1 MCASSTQTETIP
13 NPTPVTI
20 PTDAII
26 ETAGSSKDNEKEAS
40 CEGPKEKNVR
50 RSKRQELKKKD
61 EKTTCDKCGKEVFE
75 GKKNEGLVARMSS
88 THVQLL
94 GAFCM
99 RWHCFTF
106 CK

>member
-1 MCASSTQTETIP
+1 MNFKMKYSKYLVNYRNVCVEHTETMP

-75 GKKNEGLVARMSS
+75 GKKRRSCG
-88 THVQLL
+88 
-94 GAFCM
+94 
-99 RWHCFTF
+99 
-106 CK
+106 

>member
-1 MCASSTQTETIP
+1 MCASSTQTETMP

-40 CEGPKEKNVR
+40 CEGPKDKNVR

-61 EKTTCDKCGKEVFE
+61 EK
-75 GKKNEGLVARMSS
+75 KNNM
-88 THVQLL
+88 
-94 GAFCM
+94 
-99 RWHCFTF
+99 
-106 CK
+106 